1 MISEDQMT
9 LGQKGTSEDKVVV
22 EPVIKSDASVIP
34 GGLLIEGRG
43 KVISIGEAVKT
54 VKPGD
59 EVTFDETEGQD
70 VLLFGKVLKIL
81 TESAITLLTENNS

>member
-1 MISEDQMT
+1 MNSENQMAR
-9 LGQKGTSEDKVVV
+9 GESGESEDKVVV
-22 EPVIKSDASVIP
+22 EPVIKSDALKVQRGI
-34 GGLLIEGRG
+34 LVEGRG
-43 KVISIGEAVKT
+43 KVISIGGAVKT

-81 TESAITLLTENNS
+81 KESEIVPLAKKES